1 MTIED
6 LLIKNIEFNKTAE
19 ESDKRPE
26 KILRFFRLSAV
37 KNNIENSDLI
47 YKYNNIY
54 EIPINIL
61 KNVLKSLN
69 IDGEKQYTS
78 IDELK
83 DDTKNMETLLNYI
96 IAKQYIPN
104 NVFENPNSDFNVKL
118 NKYKNYKKTGDKDS
132 DGDNGETGIGTAD
145 NLYIIS
151 TDIINELLPLSI
163 NEINK
168 TIINIPKDYYIYSE
182 IDKNNIL
189 NKFNQINNE

>member
-37 KNNIENSDLI
+37 KNNVENSDLI

-69 IDGEKQYTS
+69 IDGQKQYTS

-96 IAKQYIPN
+96 IAKQCIPN
-104 NVFENPNSDFNVKL
+104 DVFENTNSDFNVKL
-118 NKYKNYKKTGDKDS
+118 NKYKNYKKTGDKDP
-132 DGDNGETGIGTAD
+132 DGDETGTAD

-151 TDIINELLPLSI
+151 TDIINELLHLSI